1 MNAALAETETETVA
15 PAAAPETAFRW
26 DDPFLLDDQ
35 LTEDERLIR
44 DSVRAYARER
54 LMPRI
59 LEANRHERF
68 DRETVTEMGE
78 LGMLGPTIRGYGC
91 AGASYVA
98 YGLMTRETE
107 RVDSAYRSVA
117 VNAGG

>member
-1 MNAALAETETETVA
+1 MSTSLAETET
-15 PAAAPETAFRW
+15 AAPPRTQEAAFQW

-44 DSVRAYARER
+44 DSVRAYAQEK

-68 DRETVTEMGE
+68 DREVISEMGE
-78 LGMLGPTIRGYGC
+78 LGYARP
-91 AGASYVA
+91 
-98 YGLMTRETE
+98 
-107 RVDSAYRSVA
+107 DRSRDMA
-117 VNAGG
+117 APAHRTLPMA